1 MSSLTFSFAEKKISV
16 NGQLEVLSS
25 IDLHALEKITDNN
38 MKFLP
43 MQIRA

>member
-25 IDLHALEKITDNN
+25 IHVLEKITDNN